1 MPPMTPALS
10 DHDLFRMR
18 LDAMIDARHELVR
31 LAKLD
36 TRKNLRDSSP
46 SFRTGEFDSAPFS
59 F

>member
-1 MPPMTPALS
+1 MTPALS

>member
-1 MPPMTPALS
+1 MTPALS

-36 TRKNLRDSSP
+36 TRISLRP
-46 SFRTGEFDSAPFS
+46 SMKVLEPP
-59 F
+59 